1 MARIQ
6 SKATDLQKK
15 TRKEKPNYLISTLRK
30 QYHISSQTMSEKML
44 HRFLEIWRKSNSPT
58 PCKSVPGFP
67 LGGYATQ
74 GLEPH
79 LEYKIHLLKNEVLQ
93 QNNNFILLDLWG

>member
-44 HRFLEIWRKSNSPT
+44 HWFLEIWRKSNSPT

-79 LEYKIHLLKNEVLQ
+79 LEYKIHLLKNEVL
-93 QNNNFILLDLWG
+93 